1 MVNGVSVVSSST
13 AAIEHSG
20 NIVTVMFTL
29 SLASF
34 TLVYI
39 IMNISHSLNCWFQ
52 TEMLP
57 SRPGIS
63 LLGLVVTSLGTSTK
77 LLYVEPG

>member
-1 MVNGVSVVSSST
+1 MCKGIITVTLGVVNGVSVVSSST
-13 AAIEHSG
+13 AAIELSG

-39 IMNISHSLNCWFQ
+39 L
-52 TEMLP
+52 
-57 SRPGIS
+57 
-63 LLGLVVTSLGTSTK
+63 
-77 LLYVEPG
+77 